1 MHKGHLTLINFLL
14 LELHSLIYLEILSYS
29 FCFLFRIINL
39 HSQTGS
45 SKGVWGWEGV
55 GWGGGGQG
63 RRGSIQIYTNSIIH
77 LKDREACAV

>member
-45 SKGVWGWEGV
+45 SKGVWGWEGL
-55 GWGGGGQG
+55 GGGGGENPFKFTQTVLY
-63 RRGSIQIYTNSIIH
+63 I
-77 LKDREACAV
+77 

>member
-1 MHKGHLTLINFLL
+1 MHKGHLTLIKFLL

-45 SKGVWGWEGV
+45 SKEVCVCLGGWVV
-55 GWGGGGQG
+55 GWGGGGVENPFKFTQTVLY
-63 RRGSIQIYTNSIIH
+63 I
-77 LKDREACAV
+77 

>member
-1 MHKGHLTLINFLL
+1 MHKGHLTLVIFLL

-55 GWGGGGQG
+55 GGERIHSNLHKQYYTSKGQ
-63 RRGSIQIYTNSIIH
+63 RGM
-77 LKDREACAV
+77 C